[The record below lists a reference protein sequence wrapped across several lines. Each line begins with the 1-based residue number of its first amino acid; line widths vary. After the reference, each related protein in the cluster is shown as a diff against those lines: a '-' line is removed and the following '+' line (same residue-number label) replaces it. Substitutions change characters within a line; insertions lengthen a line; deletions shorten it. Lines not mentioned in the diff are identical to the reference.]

1 MEEKNKTLVEAT
13 YDVVAESGN
22 FVIGAKVTV
31 DGDNVVNKI
40 VAGTVKQGDV
50 LSARFSLWNDK
61 QLQVTYLV
69 TTKEERDA
77 INTAIEEFKTNAMAA
92 N

>member
-50 LSARFSLWNDK
+50 LSARFSMWDNGR
-61 QLQVTYLV
+61 LQVTYLV
-69 TTKEERDA
+69 ETKEERDA
-77 INTAIEEFKTNAMAA
+77 INAAIEDFKTSAVTA
-92 N
+92 